1 MNQQQI
7 ADLSAELIMK
17 YYGNDYMPFLEAMDD
32 DALWYGPAEGQF
44 LHGREKMIEV
54 WNAEDHS
61 LSFSLGNIEVT
72 HTSAHPS
79 FCDVML
85 SYHVTTHYPDYHD
98 ITLYQRL
105 LLTWCERTVTDEA
118 GNREK
123 ISRIL
128 LCHISN
134 PHSKHEEDTIY
145 PKNFHQIYYSNPS
158 FRQNGDRI
166 HFHGLDRSDYFFLSD
181 TVVYIEA
188 AHESRHSI
196 LHTVDGEAV
205 EEAFRVPER
214 PERRFCGHDVEV
226 LEHPLRAAR
235 EIEVVGIF
243 DFDDAGRPIALASGD
258 GCDGTLERPFTKG
271 RIGGIGFDALSG
283 GDVEIVP
290 PAVGENEG
298 VGLGAGYVEVQFHLG
313 SVLLSLFFCT

>member
-7 ADLSAELIMK
+7 TDLSAELIMK
-17 YYGNDYMPFLEAMDD
+17 YYDNDYIPFLEAMDD

-44 LHGREKMIEV
+44 LHGREKMIEA

-61 LSFSLGNIEVT
+61 LSFSVGNIEVM

-79 FCDVML
+79 FCNVML
-85 SYHVTTHYPDYHD
+85 SYHVTTHYPDNHD

-105 LLTWCERTVTDEA
+105 LLTWCERTVIDEE

-205 EEAFRVPER
+205 EVLTSVSAIEKRYSHLFLRCHQSYLVNPGYIRNFRRFKLTLSDGTQLPIPEKKYTAFR
-214 PERRFCGHDVEV
+214 D
-226 LEHPLRAAR
+226 RA
-235 EIEVVGIF
+235 
-243 DFDDAGRPIALASGD
+243 
-258 GCDGTLERPFTKG
+258 
-271 RIGGIGFDALSG
+271 
-283 GDVEIVP
+283 
-290 PAVGENEG
+290 
-298 VGLGAGYVEVQFHLG
+298 VQKF
-313 SVLLSLFFCT
+313 SNKSL

>member
-17 YYGNDYMPFLEAMDD
+17 YYENDYMPFLDAMDD

-54 WNAEDHS
+54 WNAEEHS
-61 LSFSLGNIEVT
+61 LSFSVGNIEVM

-85 SYHVTTHYPDYHD
+85 SYLVTTHYPDHHD

-105 LLTWCERTVTDEA
+105 LLTWCERTVTDEV

-123 ISRIL
+123 IARIL

-134 PHSKHEEDTIY
+134 PYTMHEEDTIY
-145 PKNFHQIYYSNPS
+145 PKNFHQIYYSSPS

-196 LHTVDGEAV
+196 LHIVDGEAV
-205 EEAFRVPER
+205 EVMTSISALEKRYGQLFLRCHQSYLVNPVYIQNIRRFKLTLSDGTELPIPEKKYTAFR
-214 PERRFCGHDVEV
+214 D
-226 LEHPLRAAR
+226 RA
-235 EIEVVGIF
+235 IQ
-243 DFDDAGRPIALASGD
+243 
-258 GCDGTLERPFTKG
+258 
-271 RIGGIGFDALSG
+271 
-283 GDVEIVP
+283 
-290 PAVGENEG
+290 
-298 VGLGAGYVEVQFHLG
+298 QF
-313 SVLLSLFFCT
+313 SSKSL

>member
-17 YYGNDYMPFLEAMDD
+17 YYDNDYMPFLNAMDD

-44 LHGREKMIEV
+44 LHGRENMIEA
-54 WNAEDHS
+54 WRSEEHA
-61 LSFSLGNIEVT
+61 LSFSLGNIEVM
-72 HTSAHPS
+72 HTSAHSS

-85 SYHVTTHYPDYHD
+85 SYHITTHYPDHHD
-98 ITLYQRL
+98 ITLYQRVL
-105 LLTWCERTVTDEA
+105 MTWCERMVTDEA

-123 ISRIL
+123 ASRIL

-145 PKNFHQIYYSNPS
+145 PKNFHQIYYSNAS

-166 HFHGLDRSDYFFLSD
+166 HFHGLDRSDYFILSD

-196 LHTVDGEAV
+196 LHTVDGEAIEVLTSISALEKRYGHLFLRCHQSYLVNPIHIQRIRRFKLTLSSGV
-205 EEAFRVPER
+205 ELPIPEKKYTAFRDRAVQR
-214 PERRFCGHDVEV
+214 
-226 LEHPLRAAR
+226 LSNKPL
-235 EIEVVGIF
+235 
-243 DFDDAGRPIALASGD
+243 
-258 GCDGTLERPFTKG
+258 
-271 RIGGIGFDALSG
+271 
-283 GDVEIVP
+283 
-290 PAVGENEG
+290 
-298 VGLGAGYVEVQFHLG
+298 
-313 SVLLSLFFCT
+313 